1 MKVICVVD
9 KVGTALDRLAKG
21 VKDYHNN
28 IDYIVCDIHP
38 KRPDPEQLTRFEEAV
53 KDADVIDYQY
63 FKSAEK
69 LRELY
74 PEIKNIPSI
83 LTHNNAYSHREGDWN
98 DYQIVVANNLTLQS
112 ELSTITSSRLEYIPL
127 TVDHRFWTFN
137 TDWKPKEQV
146 IMVANR
152 IEGKKGIREVAIACA
167 ELGLKF
173 VLVGAI
179 SDTDYFHGIESA
191 GNVEYHE
198 QVSDEKLRELYHESL
213 LHVCNSQDN
222 FESGTMPILEAM
234 YCGTPVLTRN
244 VGHVPDLDNGSNMFI
259 YQGDN
264 EDVLALTERLREVLS
279 DRTAL
284 EEVRQ
289 KAWNTVKTRN
299 FERRAYAYQKLYRSI
314 VSDDTPVSIIVPVCD
329 KPDITR
335 QCLEAI
341 AKQTYK
347 NIEVIVVNDDAL
359 YLNKEQVDK
368 FKRKNKTPIRYIS
381 SGHWS
386 IKDGSKDYGLA
397 RARNKG
403 IIEATGEILVFCDQ
417 RIIMDSKAIQVFVDN
432 LQVRHWGY
440 GSKGVKKEFVE
451 NFSCVFRE
459 DLVRLGMFNER
470 CDRYGAMSQEIRS
483 RAKYAGFTLDYLPDA
498 KAIQVG
504 KSSNKYTKKL
514 EITESKN
521 WLWKVGLD
529 L

>member
-1 MKVICVVD
+1 MKVVCVVD
-9 KVGTALDRLAKG
+9 KEGTALDRLAQG
-21 VKDYHNN
+21 VKDYHSNL
-28 IDYIVCDIHP
+28 DYIVCDVHP
-38 KRPDPEQLTRFEEAV
+38 KRPDQEQLQRFEEAV

-63 FKSAEK
+63 FKSAEL
-69 LRELY
+69 LREIY
-74 PEIKNIPSI
+74 PKIKNIPSI
-83 LTHNNAYSHREGDWN
+83 LTHNNAYSHRDGEWN

-137 TDWKPKEQV
+137 VDWKPKEQV

-179 SDTDYFHGIESA
+179 SDRDYFNGIEAA
-191 GNVEYHE
+191 GNVEYYE
-198 QVSDEKLRELYHESL
+198 EVSDEKLRELYHESL

-234 YCGTPVLTRN
+234 YCGTPVLTRE

-259 YQGDN
+259 YKGDN
-264 EDVLALTERLREVLS
+264 EDVIALTERIKEVLS
-279 DRTAL
+279 DRTKL

-299 FERRAYAYQKLYRSI
+299 FERRAYAYQKLYRSLM
-314 VSDDTPVSIIVPVCD
+314 SDNIPVSVIVPVCD
-329 KPDITR
+329 KPEITE
-335 QCLEAI
+335 QCLRAI
-341 AKQTYK
+341 IDQTYD
-347 NIEVIVVNDDAL
+347 NIEIILINDSNDPVELSVELLNEVKCPFRVIPNYND
-359 YLNKEQVDK
+359 
-368 FKRKNKTPIRYIS
+368 
-381 SGHWS
+381 
-386 IKDGSKDYGLA
+386 DYGLA

-417 RIIMDSKAIQVFVDN
+417 RIVMDSKAIQVFVDN
-432 LQVRHWGY
+432 IKTRHWLY
-440 GSKGVKKEFVE
+440 GTKGVRKEFVE

-459 DLVRLGMFNER
+459 DIVRLGMFNER

-483 RAKYAGFTLDYLPDA
+483 RAKYAGFTMDYTPDA
-498 KAIQVG
+498 KAVQIG